1 MSFVQ
6 RELEKIN
13 EAIRQT
19 PNDDSKADCLR
30 IAQQALA
37 WALDPDTTAS
47 PSKYLNKFH
56 GSTMAPTEG
65 TGVGFTRTPS
75 NPGPRG
81 DATLA

>member
-13 EAIRQT
+13 DAIRQT
-19 PNDDSKADCLR
+19 PNDDPKADILR
-30 IAQQALA
+30 VAQQSLA
-37 WALDPDTTAS
+37 WALDPDTMAS

-65 TGVGFTRTPS
+65 TGVGFTRSPS
-75 NPGPRG
+75 DPGPQG
-81 DATLA
+81 DAALA